1 MAVVSL
7 GEIFSDENVLCDK
20 MSSSDDAEDKKNKR
34 DKHIFDSFD
43 RSKSETFLGKQIWS
57 FMSGFFKQ

>member
-1 MAVVSL
+1 MQK
-7 GEIFSDENVLCDK
+7 I
-20 MSSSDDAEDKKNKR
+20 KKNKR

-43 RSKSETFLGKQIWS
+43 RSKSETILDKQIWS